1 MGQHITITT
10 SLKRYHMDME
20 NKHDN
25 AQLPLRLRNG
35 KFMRGNVEVA
45 PEIGNREQIEL
56 LRKAERDA
64 EEQAEKGVLDVSID
78 TYDFTFKMKCRFNCI
93 CGHSIVETDYSC
105 VADALYEIEDAKW
118 EGDTIRCPKCGREYE
133 IEGEQAKL
141 INNL

>member
-1 MGQHITITT
+1 
-10 SLKRYHMDME
+10 MDME

-35 KFMRGNVEVA
+35 KFMRGDVEVA

-56 LRKAERDA
+56 LRKAEREA
-64 EEQAEKGVLDVSID
+64 EEKEEQAKKGALAVSIE
-78 TYDFTFKMKCRFNCI
+78 TYNFTFEMECRFNCI

-105 VADALYEIEDAKW
+105 VAEALYEIEDAEW
-118 EGDTIRCPKCGREYE
+118 EGGTIRCPKCGREYE